1 MKKSLLTLSFGT
13 FGLGMAEFVMM
24 GILPNVARDFRV
36 SIPQAG
42 HLISA
47 YALGVCVGAPLM
59 VLIARSYP
67 LKKIL
72 LALVALYTLGNLFT
86 ALSPNY
92 LTILTMRFV
101 SGLPHG
107 AFFGVGSI
115 VVEKLADRGKS
126 ARAMALMVAGMTV
139 ANLAGV
145 PVGTFISNLFSW
157 RIIFLFTGAWGVF
170 NLLAMYQWLPR
181 MDALPNNGLKGQ
193 FTFLKNL
200 SPWLLIAATAF
211 ANGGI
216 FCMYSYVNP
225 LMTGIAGFSAASM
238 SWIMVLCGLAMVTG
252 NLIGGRLA
260 DQYDMPSVLSSVQG
274 VAAMALVVL
283 FFFAGIQAVALS
295 MVIICAASL
304 FALSSPTQLMLLQ
317 NSRGGEMMGAAF
329 LQIAFNMG
337 NAIGAWSGGAA
348 IDAGKP
354 VNYTALIG
362 AGYLIVACSLILF
375 FRRWQNRRLTPCAAP
390 VKASHPKGPR

>member
-24 GILPNVARDFRV
+24 GILPNVARDFNV

-59 VLIARSYP
+59 VLIARTYP

-72 LALVALYTLGNLFT
+72 LALVTLYALGNFFT
-86 ALSPNY
+86 ALSPSY
-92 LTILTMRFV
+92 WAIFTMRFV

-107 AFFGVGSI
+107 AFFGVGAI
-115 VVEKLADRGKS
+115 VAEKLADKGKS
-126 ARAMALMVAGMTV
+126 ARALALMVTGMTV

-145 PVGTFISNLFSW
+145 PIGTFLSNHFSW
-157 RIIFLFTGAWGVF
+157 RIIFMFTGAWGAF
-170 NLLAMYQWLPR
+170 NLLAMMRWLPQ
-181 MDALPNNGLKGQ
+181 MDALPNNGLRGQ
-193 FTFLKNL
+193 FGFMRNL
-200 SPWLLIAATAF
+200 SPWLLITATAF

-225 LMTGIAGFSAASM
+225 LMTGMGGFSADSM

-252 NLIGGRLA
+252 NLIGGRLS
-260 DQYDMPSVLSSVQG
+260 DKFDMPTVLSSVQG
-274 VAAMALVVL
+274 IAAIALVGLFFAVGIAPMALLLLV
-283 FFFAGIQAVALS
+283 
-295 MVIICAASL
+295 ICAASL
-304 FALSSPTQLMLLQ
+304 FAFSAPTQLLLLQ

-348 IDAGKP
+348 IDAGNS
-354 VNYTALIG
+354 VNYTAMIG
-362 AGYLIVACSLILF
+362 AAYLLVACSLIFVFKQL
-375 FRRWQNRRLTPCAAP
+375 QNQQLTPAT
-390 VKASHPKGPR
+390 SR

>member
-24 GILPNVARDFRV
+24 GILPNVAHEFNV

-59 VLIARSYP
+59 VLIARTYP

-72 LALVALYTLGNLFT
+72 LALVALYALGNFFT

-92 LTILTMRFV
+92 WAILTMRFV

-107 AFFGVGSI
+107 AFFGVGAI
-115 VVEKLADRGKS
+115 VAEKLADKGKS

-145 PVGTFISNLFSW
+145 PIGTFLSNLVTW
-157 RIIFLFTGAWGVF
+157 RSIFLFTGIWGAF
-170 NLLAMYQWLPR
+170 NLLAMYKWLPAI
-181 MDALPNNGLKGQ
+181 DALPNNGLKGQ
-193 FTFLKNL
+193 FAFMKNL

-225 LMTGIAGFSAASM
+225 LMTGMAGFSTASM

-252 NLIGGRLA
+252 NLIGGRLS
-260 DQYDMPSVLSSVQG
+260 DKYDMPSVLSSIQG
-274 VAAMALVVL
+274 IAALAMTVL
-283 FFFAGIQAVALS
+283 FFMPGVQPVALS
-295 MVIICAASL
+295 MLVICAASL
-304 FALSSPTQLMLLQ
+304 FAVSSPTQIMLLQ

-348 IDAGKP
+348 IDSGKT
-354 VNYTALIG
+354 VNYTAIIG
-362 AGYLIVACSLILF
+362 AAYLIIACGLILTF
-375 FRRWQNRRLTPCAAP
+375 KLWQNRQLSPATSR
-390 VKASHPKGPR
+390 

>member
-24 GILPNVARDFRV
+24 GILPYVARDFGV

-47 YALGVCVGAPLM
+47 YAMGVCVGAPLM

-72 LALVALYTLGNLFT
+72 LVLVSLYAVGNFFT

-92 LTILTMRFV
+92 AAIFVMRFI

-107 AFFGVGSI
+107 AFFGVGAI
-115 VVEKLADRGKS
+115 VAEKLADKGKR

-139 ANLAGV
+139 ANLIGV
-145 PVGTFISNLFSW
+145 PLGTFLSNLTSW
-157 RIIFLFTGAWGVF
+157 RLIFLFTGCWGIF
-170 NLLAMYQWLPR
+170 NLLAMLRWLPR

-193 FTFLKNL
+193 FAFLKNL

-211 ANGGI
+211 ANGGV
-216 FCMYSYVNP
+216 FCLYSYVNP
-225 LMTGIAGFSAASM
+225 LMTGVAGFSTGSM
-238 SWIMVLCGLAMVTG
+238 SWIMVLCGLAMVSG
-252 NLIGGRLA
+252 NLLGGRLA
-260 DQYDMPSVLSSVQG
+260 DKYDMPSVLSSIQAI
-274 VAAMALVVL
+274 AALAMTVL
-283 FFFAGIQAVALS
+283 FFFAGVQPIVLS
-295 MVIICAASL
+295 MLLIAAASL
-304 FALSSPTQLMLLQ
+304 FAVSSPTQIMLLQ

-337 NAIGAWSGGAA
+337 NALGAWSGGAA
-348 IDAGKP
+348 IDSGKT
-354 VNYTALIG
+354 VNYTAIIG
-362 AGYLIVACSLILF
+362 ASYLIVACGLILIF
-375 FRRWQNRRLTPCAAP
+375 KSWQNKQLIPFALR
-390 VKASHPKGPR
+390 K